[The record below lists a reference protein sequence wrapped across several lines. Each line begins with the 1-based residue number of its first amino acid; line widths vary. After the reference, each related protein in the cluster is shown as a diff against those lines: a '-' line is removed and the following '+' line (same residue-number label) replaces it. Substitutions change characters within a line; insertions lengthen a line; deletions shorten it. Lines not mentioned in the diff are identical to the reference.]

1 MELESVIHDLQILPF
16 WTNFESFIR
25 PLRPFD
31 SLPPVSSLFWQPM
44 YRWISHCT
52 SLVFA
57 ARSTFVFLA
66 SDWHISYIICD
77 FTACSNNIKAILSRC
92 SALLSVI
99 VEKDF
104 SLYIICICDQ
114 WHFCICCLKSPHNN
128 LAALNSILINK
139 PVLFEHSIKCWM
151 IQLLQVCKNLTPDD
165 AFNTW
170 QKTSTTGKKDGGD
183 VPR

>member
-1 MELESVIHDLQILPF
+1 MHILQTGSPPDFGKSDGRTNPLKSDISTLEVWFSVKRNCTWKSSMELESVIHDLQILPI
-16 WTNFESFIR
+16 WNNFESFIR

-57 ARSTFVFLA
+57 ARSTFIFLG

-92 SALLSVI
+92 SARLSVI

-104 SLYIICICDQ
+104 SLYITCICDQ
-114 WHFCICCLKSPHNN
+114 
-128 LAALNSILINK
+128 K
-139 PVLFEHSIKCWM
+139 PQISAQRSRCT
-151 IQLLQVCKNLTPDD
+151 Q
-165 AFNTW
+165 
-170 QKTSTTGKKDGGD
+170 
-183 VPR
+183 

>member
-1 MELESVIHDLQILPF
+1 MQFGGSQHVGSSQVPQPTCFWKWVGRTNPQKSNISTLEVCFSVKKNSTSKSSMELESVIHDLQILPI
-16 WTNFESFIR
+16 WNNFESFIR

-92 SALLSVI
+92 SARLSVI

-114 WHFCICCLKSPHNN
+114 
-128 LAALNSILINK
+128 
-139 PVLFEHSIKCWM
+139 
-151 IQLLQVCKNLTPDD
+151 
-165 AFNTW
+165 
-170 QKTSTTGKKDGGD
+170 
-183 VPR
+183 